1 MMNNLN
7 TLTDELLAAKAQQG
21 DDKAMGLLYSR
32 YYMLVFNKC
41 LSFTKNTD
49 EASDLAQDVMLRV
62 IEKITTFN
70 GQSKF
75 STWLYS
81 ITFNYCTD
89 QMRKKKGKHFE
100 DVNLH
105 YEIID
110 DSEHDLDAALS
121 AEVKEGQAGKA
132 LSMISQED
140 QDLLMMKYQM
150 NKSIQEIQ
158 VMLNLSSSAVKM
170 RLKRARAKATDIYE
184 SSLTTATFA

>member
-1 MMNNLN
+1 MTYKNLS
-7 TLTDELLAAKAQQG
+7 TLNDEVLALEAKQG
-21 DDKAMGLLYSR
+21 NEQAIGVLYSR

-41 LSFTKNTD
+41 LSFTKNAD

-62 IEKITTFN
+62 IEKIRTFN

-89 QMRKKKGKHFE
+89 QMRKKKGKYFE

-105 YEIID
+105 YELVD
-110 DSEHDLDAALS
+110 YSQDQLDEVNELEVREGEAGMALS
-121 AEVKEGQAGKA
+121 
-132 LSMISQED
+132 LISKED
-140 QDLLMMKYQM
+140 QDLLMLKYQM

-158 VMLNLSSSAVKM
+158 VLLNLSPSAVKM
-170 RLKRARAKATDIYE
+170 RLKRAREKASVVYN
-184 SSLTTATFA
+184 SRLAAVA